1 MKEYKT
7 KNLRNVGIVGHSGA
21 GKTTLA
27 EAILFYTKTIDRA
40 GKVEEG
46 TTTCDYDAE
55 EKKRRISVATAIAP
69 CEWENVKINLVD
81 MPGYFDFV
89 GEMIEGLRAVD
100 IALIAVCGA
109 SGIQVG
115 TEKAWN
121 YVNKNKMPRAFFIN
135 KLDREN
141 SNFEKVLGALKERFG
156 ISVVPIQYP
165 IGTEEDFKGVINVIS
180 RRARIFNQKTHAMEE
195 AEVPEELI
203 DKVDECKNMIMEAV
217 AETDE
222 ALLDKYFSE
231 GMLSDE
237 EIYQGLINGSAKGEI
252 TPVMCGSA
260 LTGIGI
266 NTLMEDILEC
276 FPSPEN
282 VDFKKARDVKSNK
295 DLDVKID
302 ENGKFSAFVFK
313 TIADP
318 FVGKLSLFRVMTG
331 KAKADS
337 TVYNSNKDK
346 QEKIGTMY
354 FVRGKAQT
362 PTQEIIAGDIGA
374 VAKLQFTG
382 TGDTLCEMSAP
393 IAFENI
399 DFPNPSMSMAVIP
412 KAKGDEDKISSG
424 LTKLLEEDP
433 TFKVSR
439 DVENAE
445 MIVSGVGEAHLDI
458 IASKLKNKFGAD
470 VVLEV
475 PKIPYRETIRK
486 AADVQGKHKKQSGG
500 HGQYGDVWIKFEPRN
515 DGEDDL
521 QFVDQVVG
529 GVVPRQYIPAV
540 EKGLRECIT
549 HGVLAGYPVIRLKA
563 ILHDGSF
570 HPVDSSEMAFKIASS
585 LAYKKGLQI
594 ATPVLLEPIMHVE
607 VNVPDDYMGD
617 VIGDLNK
624 KRGKVLG
631 MDPED
636 GNQKIIAEVPM
647 AEMFKYATDLKSITQ
662 ARGSFQMKFERYEEV
677 PSLEAGKI
685 IENSKR
691 LKVEEE

>member
-21 GKTTLA
+21 GKTTLT

-40 GKVEEG
+40 GKVEDG

-55 EKKRRISVATAIAP
+55 ERKRKISVSTAIAP

-100 IALIAVCGA
+100 IALITVCGA

-141 SNFEKVLGALKERFG
+141 SNFEKVLTALKDKFG

-165 IGTEEDFKGVINVIS
+165 IGTETNFKGVINVIS
-180 RRARIFNQKTHAMEE
+180 RRARIFNEKTHVMEE
-195 AEVPEELI
+195 AEIPEELL

-222 ALLDKYFSE
+222 VLLDKYFSE
-231 GMLSDE
+231 GLLSDE
-237 EIYQGLINGSAKGEI
+237 EIYHGLISGSANGEI
-252 TPVMCGSA
+252 APVMCGSA
-260 LTGIGI
+260 LTGIGM

-282 VDFKKARDVKSNK
+282 ANLKKARDIKSNK
-295 DLDVKID
+295 DLDVKIED
-302 ENGKFSAFVFK
+302 NGKFSAFVFK

-331 KAKADS
+331 RAKADS

-354 FVRGKAQT
+354 FVRGKAQI
-362 PTQEIIAGDIGA
+362 PTQEIVAGDIGA

-393 IAFENI
+393 IAFDSI

-470 VVLEV
+470 VVLET

-486 AADVQGKHKKQSGG
+486 IADVQGKHKKQSGG
-500 HGQYGDVWIKFEPRN
+500 HGQYGDVWVKFEPRN
-515 DGEDDL
+515 DGQDDL

-563 ILHDGSF
+563 TLHDGSY

-585 LAYKKGLQI
+585 LAYKKGLQS
-594 ATPVLLEPIMHVE
+594 AAPVLLEPIMHVE
-607 VNVPDDYMGD
+607 VRVPDDYMGD

-647 AEMFKYATDLKSITQ
+647 SEMFKYATDLKSITQ
-662 ARGSFQMKFERYEEV
+662 ARGSFEMKFERYEEV
-677 PSLEAGKI
+677 PPLEASKI